1 MSTTVSVD
9 LGGTWLRIR
18 RGDGIERL
26 PSPSAIRQPGTSAD
40 DLLRQLVDTLDLHV
54 PQGAAANISC
64 GAALDEQN
72 GVALGSG
79 PLWGGAPTGEIPL
92 LHILSSRRPDVRWR
106 LVNDVTAGLASFA
119 LGFARPTD
127 RHVAYLTI
135 SSGIASRTALLT
147 ERTIPVDHRGLQGEV
162 GHLRASTSAPEA
174 VRTLPCACG
183 GIGHVS
189 SISSGP
195 AVQAVADV
203 LDIRYDVDT
212 FASSLAAGDRDS
224 SRLLRTVVE
233 PIAELIRTMITLD
246 PRLDRIGIGGGV
258 AEGLWEFY
266 ERELTGQLAETRS
279 YADSLTP
286 ERVAD
291 IIHLCRPGDIDTL
304 AGADAI
310 ADGFLRVTKL

>member
-1 MSTTVSVD
+1 MNTTVSVD

-18 RGDGIERL
+18 HGGATERL
-26 PSPSAIRQPGTSAD
+26 PSPSSIRQPGTPSD
-40 DLLRQLVDTLDLHV
+40 ELLEQLVDTLDLHV

-92 LHILSSRRPDVRWR
+92 LDVLTSRRPDVRWR

-127 RHVAYLTI
+127 RHIAYLTI
-135 SSGIASRTALLT
+135 SSGIAARTAVLT
-147 ERTIPVDHRGLQGEV
+147 DRTIPVDHRGLQGEI
-162 GHLRASTSAPEA
+162 GHLRATSSAPEA

-195 AVQAVADV
+195 GVEAVAEV
-203 LDIRYDVDT
+203 LGIGYDVDT
-212 FASSLAAGDRDS
+212 FAASLTAGHVDAV
-224 SRLLRTVVE
+224 RLLRIVVE

-258 AEGLWEFY
+258 AEGLCEFY
-266 ERELTGQLAETRS
+266 GRELEEQLAETRS
-279 YADSLTP
+279 YADSLTS
-286 ERVAD
+286 ERVTE
-291 IIHLCRPGDIDTL
+291 IIHLCKPGDIDTL

-310 ADGFLRVTKL
+310 ADGYLRATKT

>member
-1 MSTTVSVD
+1 MTAAVSVD

-18 RGDGIERL
+18 SGDVIERV
-26 PSPSAIRQPGTSAD
+26 PSPSALRQPGVAAD
-40 DLLRQLVDTLDLHV
+40 NLLQQLMDTLDRHA
-54 PQGAAANISC
+54 PHGAAVNISC

-92 LHILSSRRPDVRWR
+92 LSMLSSRRPDVHWR

-127 RHVAYLTI
+127 RHIAYFTI
-135 SSGIASRTALLT
+135 SSGIAARTAILT
-147 ERTIPVDHRGLQGEV
+147 DRSIPVDHRGLQGEV

-203 LDIRYDVDT
+203 LEIRYDVDT
-212 FASSLAAGDRDS
+212 FASSLAAGDPDS

-233 PIAELIRTMITLD
+233 PIAELIRTMIALD

-310 ADGFLRVTKL
+310 ADGFLRVTKI